1 MFAIPGILALVTF
14 IYARFQEF
22 VEVLQV
28 VPLLHV
34 FFALAAFGIAL
45 DMRVGH
51 SRLKATPQFLLVAL
65 FFAWCLITVIFSAP
79 SNLASRALELS
90 VCVAL
95 YLVIAHGVQ
104 SFRGLHLVSGLLV
117 ALVILVAAVG
127 VHQGFAD
134 KACIAVDESI
144 PGDVTTGKSDG
155 RPCETPRECYLGSA
169 EPGAHYL
176 CEHIGLFGTTSIEKG
191 RVRYRGVLQD
201 PNELA
206 LAVCIGLPLVFAF
219 AQLPGR
225 KLPRGALTAVV
236 LGLVVLCAIFTRS
249 RGGQLVFLAVL
260 AAYFVQ
266 RFGRRGLLA
275 GALLALPLLLLGGRS
290 GADASASTMERIDC
304 WYEALSMWKSHPLT
318 GVGFGQFGEY
328 HYLTAHNSFMLTLA
342 ELGFVG
348 MLLFSA
354 ILYVSL
360 KIPVTLLRRISANV
374 PVAVE
379 PAALAVFKPWAMAL
393 VAALS
398 GLLVGIFFLSFAY
411 HYVLWVY
418 VGLSGALYSAVRR
431 HDPEFEVGFGWRD
444 LWLVAAV
451 DLAIIVAVF
460 VYTHIALR

>member
-14 IYARFQEF
+14 IYARLQEF
-22 VEVLQV
+22 VEVMQL

-45 DMRVGH
+45 DMRIGY
-51 SRLKATPQFLLVAL
+51 SRLKAAPQLLLVAL
-65 FFAWCLITVIFSAP
+65 FFVWCLITVIFSAP

-90 VCVAL
+90 VCMAL
-95 YLVIAHGVQ
+95 FLVVAHGVQ
-104 SFRGLHLVSGLLV
+104 SFRALHLVSALLV
-117 ALVILVAAVG
+117 GLVLLVAAVG

-155 RPCETPRECYLGSA
+155 RPCVSPRECYLGSA

-176 CEHIGLFGTTSIEKG
+176 CEHIGLFGTTSIENG

-206 LAVCIGLPLVFAF
+206 LAVSIGLPLVFAF

-225 KLPRGALTAVV
+225 KLPRRALSVV
-236 LGLVVLCAIFTRS
+236 ALGLVLLCAIFTRS

-266 RFGRRGLLA
+266 RFGRRGLLV

-290 GADASASTMERIDC
+290 GADASASTQERIDC

-328 HYLTAHNSFMLTLA
+328 HYLTAHNSYMLTLA
-342 ELGFVG
+342 ELGFLG

-354 ILYVSL
+354 ILYLSL
-360 KIPVTLLRRISANV
+360 KIPVTVLRRIAANV
-374 PVAVE
+374 PAAVE
-379 PAALAVFKPWAMAL
+379 PGAIAVFRPWAMAL

-411 HYVLWVY
+411 HYVLWIY
-418 VGLSGALYSAVRR
+418 VGLSGALYAAVRR

-444 LWLVAAV
+444 LGLVAAI
-451 DLAIIVAVF
+451 DLSIIAAVL
-460 VYTHIALR
+460 VYTHVALR

>member
-22 VEVLQV
+22 VAALQV

-34 FFALAAFGIAL
+34 FFGLAAFGIAL
-45 DMRVGH
+45 DMRIGN
-51 SRLKATPQFLLVAL
+51 SRLKATPHLPLVAL
-65 FFAWCLITVIFSAP
+65 FFAWCLVTVIFSAP
-79 SNLASRALELS
+79 SNLASRALELA

-104 SFRGLHLVSGLLV
+104 SFRALHWVSGLLLG
-117 ALVILVAAVG
+117 LVLLVAAVG
-127 VHQGFAD
+127 VHQGFAEQ
-134 KACIAVDESI
+134 ACIAVDESV
-144 PGDVTTGKSDG
+144 PGDTTTGKSDG
-155 RPCETPRECYLGSA
+155 RPCVTSRECYLGSS

-176 CEHIGLFGTTSIEKG
+176 CEHIGLFGTTSIENG

-206 LAVCIGLPLVFAF
+206 LAVGIGLPLAFAF

-225 KLPRGALTAVV
+225 KLPRRVLTVIT
-236 LGLVVLCAIFTRS
+236 LGLVLMCAIFTRS

-266 RFGRRGLLA
+266 RFGRRGLLV
-275 GALLALPLLLLGGRS
+275 GAVLALPLMLLGGRS

-354 ILYVSL
+354 ILYVSV
-360 KIPVTLLRRISANV
+360 KIPVTLLRRIAAHE
-374 PVAVE
+374 PVAVS
-379 PAALAVFKPWAMAL
+379 AGALAVFKPWAMAL

-411 HYVLWVY
+411 HYVLWIY
-418 VGLSGALYSAVRR
+418 IGLSGALYSAVRR
-431 HDPEFEVGFGWRD
+431 HDPEFEVGFSWRD
-444 LWLVAAV
+444 LWRVAAI

-460 VYTHIALR
+460 IYTHLALK